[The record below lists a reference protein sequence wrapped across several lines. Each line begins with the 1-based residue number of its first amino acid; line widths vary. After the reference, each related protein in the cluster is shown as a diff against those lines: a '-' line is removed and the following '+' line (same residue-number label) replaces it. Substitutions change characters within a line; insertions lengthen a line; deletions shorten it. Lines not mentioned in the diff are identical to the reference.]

1 MARSLAASG
10 NEEAAKNTYLT
21 LLSGDP
27 DHVPALVELGTL
39 AEATGH
45 LSAARSAWQR
55 AVTLDPNHAIA
66 QTCLAN
72 TLAAIGNVK
81 DARKHYQA
89 ALRGNPDCI
98 AARRGLA
105 GLLFS
110 LNDPEAEIH
119 ARAGYAGKSTI
130 LKRYRGTGPGI
141 PLLLLFSA
149 RGGNIDTGPWIDD
162 RRYAVTAICADY
174 HDMKQRLL
182 PHNLI
187 VNAIGDADLCPQA
200 LENADR
206 IVRLSGAPVI
216 NAPAW
221 VRQTTRLN
229 NAHRLAAI
237 PGVVVPRTASI
248 GRNEVNRLADRPYPF
263 LLRSVGFHTGQ
274 HFLRIDEQDDL
285 ADAAGS
291 LPGGTL
297 LAIDYHDC
305 RGADG
310 LFRKY
315 RVMFIGGRLYPLHMA
330 ASEHWKVHYFSA
342 AMASSAEP
350 RSEEAAFL
358 SDMPQTIGPKAM
370 EALSRIAGELNL
382 DYAGID
388 FTLTPDGDVLVFEAN
403 ATMVMPPPP
412 PDPIW
417 AYRRP
422 ARQAA
427 LAAAQSLLSGTR
439 LSAMPRH
446 TKTNETIKIFA

>member
-1 MARSLAASG
+1 MSNALLQMARSLAASG
-10 NEEAAKNTYLT
+10 NEEAAKNTYLM
-21 LLSGDP
+21 LLSDDP

-39 AEATGH
+39 AEASGH
-45 LSAARSAWQR
+45 RGAARSAWQR
-55 AVTLDPNHAIA
+55 AVTIDPNHAIA

-72 TLAAIGNVK
+72 TLASLGNYK

-89 ALRGNPDCI
+89 ALRGNPNCI
-98 AARRGLA
+98 AAQRGLA
-105 GLLFS
+105 GLLFT
-110 LNDPEAEIH
+110 LNDPEAEAH
-119 ARAGYAGKSTI
+119 ARAAYAGKTTI

-174 HDMKQRLL
+174 HDLSQKL
-182 PHNLI
+182 PPHRLI

-229 NAHRLAAI
+229 NAHRLASI
-237 PGVVVPRTASI
+237 PGVVVPRTVSV
-248 GRNEVNRLADRPYPF
+248 GRAELNRLADRAYPF
-263 LLRSVGFHTGQ
+263 LLRSLGFHTGQ
-274 HFLRIDEQDDL
+274 HFRRIDEQDDL
-285 ADAAGS
+285 ADAAS
-291 LPGGTL
+291 TLPGGTL

-315 RVMFIGGRLYPLHMA
+315 RVMLIGGRIYPLHMA
-330 ASEHWKVHYFSA
+330 ASEDWKVHYFSA
-342 AMASSAEP
+342 AMASSVAL
-350 RSEEAAFL
+350 RSEEARFL
-358 SDMPQTIGPKAM
+358 SDMPQALGPKAM
-370 EALSRIAGELNL
+370 DALSRVARELNL

-388 FTLTPDGDVLVFEAN
+388 FALNQDGSILVFEAN

-412 PDPIW
+412 QDLIW

-422 ARQAA
+422 AHGKA
-427 LAAAQSLLSGTR
+427 LMAAQSLLVGGTPAR
-439 LSAMPRH
+439 VH
-446 TKTNETIKIFA
+446 